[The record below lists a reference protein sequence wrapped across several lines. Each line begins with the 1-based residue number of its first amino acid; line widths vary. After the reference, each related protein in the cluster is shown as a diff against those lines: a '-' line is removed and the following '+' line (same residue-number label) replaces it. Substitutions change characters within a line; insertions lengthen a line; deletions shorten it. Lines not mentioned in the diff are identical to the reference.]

1 MAKIPWN
8 KKVIPQIANVRPAVG
23 VTTSVWYFS
32 DSAALSG
39 KPKMDEAEKVTRVL
53 MMQPT
58 KFR

>member
-39 KPKMDEAEKVTRVL
+39 KPKMDEAEKVTRML
-53 MMQPT
+53 MM
-58 KFR
+58 